1 MAIHVYACKYGH
13 RIEMD
18 EPANHEF
25 KRLRCN
31 HHGKGLGTICGA
43 RLVLSA
49 NVATAPPIL
58 KAGGVGGFY
67 KPTRPE
73 RHSED

>member
-1 MAIHVYACKYGH
+1 MTEIAKNKA
-13 RIEMD
+13 
-18 EPANHEF
+18 P
-25 KRLRCN
+25 
-31 HHGKGLGTICGA
+31 
-43 RLVLSA
+43 LVPSMTCA
-49 NVATAPPIL
+49 PIL

>member
-1 MAIHVYACKYGH
+1 MPIYEYVCKSGH
-13 RIEMD
+13 RTELILSIKE
-18 EPANHEF
+18 ELPEST
-25 KRLRCN
+25 RCR
-31 HHGKGLGTICGA
+31 KCKKKA
-43 RLVLSA
+43 PLVPSMTCA
-49 NVATAPPIL
+49 PIL